1 MNRLNRCTGAES
13 QLTSIEAQLK
23 LSWVMLAPNHCLLWR
38 VLTYSDVLS
47 PGEVDAIL
55 EAAENGRAVPV
66 FTQTPKVAS
75 AVSAPTFLK
84 MKEGG
89 SDVAVTQRPWLN
101 TCQSDW
107 SPWPYVGVGPLMP
120 HDAPF

>member
-1 MNRLNRCTGAES
+1 
-13 QLTSIEAQLK
+13 
-23 LSWVMLAPNHCLLWR
+23 MLAPNHCLLWR
-38 VLTYSDVLS
+38 VLTCSDVLS

-89 SDVAVTQRPWLN
+89 CGCDPKAMAQHMSKRLVPLAI
-101 TCQSDW
+101 CGS
-107 SPWPYVGVGPLMP
+107 GPI
-120 HDAPF
+120 DAPF